1 MANFKLDVDGD
12 GIAVITWDM
21 ADRSMNVIT
30 TGVIEELGALV
41 DKVAADSA
49 IKGAVATSGKDAFC
63 GGADLTMLEGMGAV
77 FANLVRTKGEEAA
90 AAFVFDESRKLSQV
104 YRRLETSGKPWVC
117 ALNGTAMGGGFEF
130 ALACHYRVATD
141 NPRTR
146 LGLPE
151 IKVGLFP
158 GAGGTQ
164 RVARMLPPADAL
176 QFLLKGEQL
185 KVDRAKAMKLI
196 DAVVP
201 QGDLIKAAK
210 DWIKAGGKA
219 KAPWDTEGFRLPGGP
234 VYSKAGMMTFPAAN
248 AIYRRETY
256 DNYPAARAILQVVYE
271 GLQVPFDTALRIESR
286 WFAKILRSPEAA
298 AMIRSLFVSMQELN
312 KGARRP
318 ANEPP
323 TSLKKIGVV
332 GAGFMGAGIAQVSA
346 AAGLQVVMIDRDQET
361 AEKGKAAL
369 HKALSDRVMKGRMK
383 GAERDEWLAR
393 ILPTADYAALKD
405 CDLVIEAVFED
416 RKVKSEVIAKI
427 QAVIGDKA
435 IFASNTS
442 TLPISSLASE
452 FKDPARFI
460 GIHFFSPVDRMMLV
474 EIILGKQTGNKALAA
489 ALDYVRGI
497 RKTPIVVNDSRGF
510 YTSRVVGTYIR
521 EGHLMLTEGVPAAM
535 IENVG
540 RMAGMPV
547 GPLALNDEVAVDLA
561 WKILKATEADLG
573 AKAIDARQKTLLR
586 EMVEKRGRF
595 GRKNGKGFYDYP
607 ANGPKKL
614 WPELV
619 DFQLKQLDPDK
630 IDIEELKLRLLGIQA
645 LETSRCFEEKVLTD
659 VREADVGSILGFG
672 FAPFSGGTLSWIDMM
687 GTKRF
692 VELCRKLDK
701 KFGARFA
708 PNKLL
713 LDLAQRGEGFYQRF
727 APGKKRKRRK
737 RPTPPPLAA
746 SQPGSRRCRAN
757 VLGCP
762 ETQTT
767 HRKARHRPIASLVPC
782 APSAHN
788 RNRTRHRVCAAP
800 RPPSRFRRQNIPAV
814 PIP

>member
-1 MANFKLDVDGD
+1 MASFKLDVDSD
-12 GIAVITWDM
+12 GIALVTWDM
-21 ADRSMNVIT
+21 GDRSMNVIT
-30 TGVIEELGALV
+30 MDVIAELGTIV
-41 DKVAADSA
+41 DKVANDAA
-49 IKGAVATSGKDAFC
+49 IKGVVITSGKPAFC
-63 GGADLTMLEGMGAV
+63 GGADLTMLESMRGLYTDMV
-77 FANLVRTKGEEAA
+77 SKQGEEAA
-90 AAFVFDESRKLSQV
+90 AKMVFDESRKLSQL
-104 YRRLETSGKPWVC
+104 YRRIETCGKPWVC
-117 ALNGTAMGGGFEF
+117 ALNGTAMGGGFEL
-130 ALACHYRVATD
+130 ALACHYRVASD
-141 NPRTR
+141 DAKTR

-151 IKVGLFP
+151 IKIGLFP

-164 RVARMLPPADAL
+164 RVARMLQPADAL
-176 QFLLKGEQL
+176 QFLLKGDQL

-201 QGDLIKAAK
+201 EADLIKAAK

-219 KAPWDTEGFRLPGGP
+219 KAPWDIEGFRLPGGP
-234 VYSKAGMMTFPAAN
+234 VYSKSGMMTFPAAN

-271 GLQVPFDTALRIESR
+271 GLQLPIDTALRVESR

-298 AMIRSLFVSMQELN
+298 AMIRTLFVSMQDLN

-332 GAGFMGAGIAQVSA
+332 GAGFMGAGIAQVTA
-346 AAGLQVVMIDRDQET
+346 AAGLQVALIDRDQET
-361 AEKGKAAL
+361 ADKGKAGL

-383 GAERDEWLAR
+383 GAERDELLAR
-393 ILPTADYAALKD
+393 ITPTADYAALKD
-405 CDLVIEAVFED
+405 CDLVIEAVYED
-416 RKVKSEVIAKI
+416 RKVKSDVIAKI

-435 IFASNTS
+435 TFASNTS
-442 TLPISSLASE
+442 TLPITSLASE

-474 EIILGKQTGNKALAA
+474 EIILGKQTGDKAVAV
-489 ALDYVRGI
+489 ALDYVRAI

-521 EGHLMLTEGVPAAM
+521 EGHLMLTEGVPPAM

-573 AKAIDARQKTLLR
+573 AKAIDPRQKKLLQ

-614 WPELV
+614 WSDLADLQP
-619 DFQLKQLDPDK
+619 KQLDPDK
-630 IDIEELKLRLLGIQA
+630 IDIEELKLRLLGIQS
-645 LETSRCFEEKVLTD
+645 LETARCFEEKVLTD
-659 VREADVGSILGFG
+659 IREADVGSILGFG

-687 GTKRF
+687 GTKNF
-692 VELCRKLDK
+692 VAACRKLEK
-701 KFGARFA
+701 KYGARFA

-713 LDLAQRGEGFYQRF
+713 LDLAAKGEGFYDHF
-727 APGKKRKRRK
+727 APAKKKE
-737 RPTPPPLAA
+737 AA
-746 SQPGSRRCRAN
+746 
-757 VLGCP
+757 
-762 ETQTT
+762 
-767 HRKARHRPIASLVPC
+767 
-782 APSAHN
+782 
-788 RNRTRHRVCAAP
+788 
-800 RPPSRFRRQNIPAV
+800 
-814 PIP
+814 

>member
-30 TGVIEELGALV
+30 TEVIEELGTLV

-77 FANLVRTKGEEAA
+77 FANLVRTKGEEEA

-474 EIILGKQTGNKALAA
+474 EIILCKQTGSKALAA

-521 EGHLMLTEGVPAAM
+521 EGHLMLTDGVPAAM

-727 APGKKRKRRK
+727 APGKKKE
-737 RPTPPPLAA
+737 AA
-746 SQPGSRRCRAN
+746 
-757 VLGCP
+757 
-762 ETQTT
+762 
-767 HRKARHRPIASLVPC
+767 
-782 APSAHN
+782 
-788 RNRTRHRVCAAP
+788 
-800 RPPSRFRRQNIPAV
+800 
-814 PIP
+814 

>member
-12 GIAVITWDM
+12 GIALITWDM

-41 DKVAADSA
+41 DKVSADPA
-49 IKGAVATSGKDAFC
+49 IKGVVVTSGKDAFC
-63 GGADLTMLEGMGAV
+63 GGADLTMLEGMGAM

-90 AAFVFDESRKLSQV
+90 AAFVFEESRKLSQV
-104 YRRLETSGKPWVC
+104 YRRIETCGKPWVC

-130 ALACHYRVATD
+130 ALACHHRIATD
-141 NPRTR
+141 NPKTR

-164 RVARMLPPADAL
+164 RVARMIPPADAL

-201 QGDLIKAAK
+201 QADLITAAK

-271 GLQVPFDTALRIESR
+271 GLQVQFDTALRIESR
-286 WFAKILRSPEAA
+286 WFAKILRSPEAT

-323 TSLKKIGVV
+323 TTLKKIGIV

-346 AAGLQVVMIDRDQET
+346 AAGLQVVIVDRDQET
-361 AEKGKAAL
+361 ADKGKAGL

-383 GAERDEWLAR
+383 GAERDEWLSR
-393 ILPTADYAALKD
+393 ISPSADYAALKD
-405 CDLVIEAVFED
+405 CELVIEAVFED

-452 FKDPARFI
+452 FKDPVRFI

-489 ALDYVRGI
+489 ALDYVRII
-497 RKTPIVVNDSRGF
+497 RNTPIVVNDSRGF

-573 AKAIDARQKTLLR
+573 AKAVDARQKTLLR

-614 WPELV
+614 WPDLV
-619 DFQLKQLDPDK
+619 DFQLKKLDPDK

-692 VELCRKLDK
+692 VELCHKLDK
-701 KFGARFA
+701 KYGARFA

-713 LDLAQRGEGFYQRF
+713 IDLAQHNEGFYQRF
-727 APGKKRKRRK
+727 APGKKKE
-737 RPTPPPLAA
+737 AA
-746 SQPGSRRCRAN
+746 
-757 VLGCP
+757 
-762 ETQTT
+762 
-767 HRKARHRPIASLVPC
+767 
-782 APSAHN
+782 
-788 RNRTRHRVCAAP
+788 
-800 RPPSRFRRQNIPAV
+800 
-814 PIP
+814 

>member
-1 MANFKLDVDGD
+1 MANFKLDVDAD
-12 GIAVITWDM
+12 GIALITWDM
-21 ADRSMNVIT
+21 SERSMNVIN
-30 TGVIEELGALV
+30 TGIIEELGTLV
-41 DKVAADSA
+41 DKVAADAA
-49 IKGAVATSGKDAFC
+49 IKGAIVTSGKDAFC

-90 AAFVFDESRKLSQV
+90 AAFVFEESRKLSQV

-117 ALNGTAMGGGFEF
+117 ALNGTAMGGGFEL

-141 NPRTR
+141 NPKTR

-151 IKVGLFP
+151 IKIGLFP

-164 RVARMLPPADAL
+164 RVARMLAPADAL
-176 QFLLKGEQL
+176 QFLLKGDQL

-201 QGDLIKAAK
+201 QADLIKTAK

-271 GLQVPFDTALRIESR
+271 GLQLPMDTALRVESR

-298 AMIRSLFVSMQELN
+298 AMIRSLFVSMQDLN

-318 ANEPP
+318 PNEPP

-332 GAGFMGAGIAQVSA
+332 GAGFMGAGIAQVTA
-346 AAGLQVVMIDRDQET
+346 AVGLQVVLIDRDQET
-361 AEKGKAAL
+361 ADKGKAAL

-383 GAERDEWLAR
+383 GPERDELLAR
-393 ILPTADYAALKD
+393 ISPSADYGALKD

-416 RKVKSEVIAKI
+416 RKVKSDVIAKI
-427 QAVIGDKA
+427 QAVIGDAA

-442 TLPISSLASE
+442 TLPITSLASE
-452 FKDPARFI
+452 FKEPARFI

-489 ALDYVRGI
+489 ALDYVRAI

-547 GPLALNDEVAVDLA
+547 GPLSLNDEVAVDLA

-573 AKAIDARQKTLLR
+573 AKAIDPRQKKLLQ

-607 ANGPKKL
+607 ANGPKRL
-614 WPELV
+614 WPELIEL
-619 DFQLKQLDPDK
+619 QPKKLLNPDN
-630 IDIEELKLRLLGIQA
+630 IDIGELKLRLLGIQA
-645 LETSRCFEEKVLTD
+645 LETARCFEEKVLTD

-692 VELCRKLDK
+692 VELCRKLEK
-701 KFGARFA
+701 KYGARFA

-713 LDLAQRGEGFYQRF
+713 IDLAAKGEGFYQRF
-727 APGKKRKRRK
+727 APAKKKE
-737 RPTPPPLAA
+737 AA
-746 SQPGSRRCRAN
+746 
-757 VLGCP
+757 
-762 ETQTT
+762 
-767 HRKARHRPIASLVPC
+767 
-782 APSAHN
+782 
-788 RNRTRHRVCAAP
+788 
-800 RPPSRFRRQNIPAV
+800 
-814 PIP
+814 

>member
-12 GIAVITWDM
+12 GIALITWDM

-30 TGVIEELGALV
+30 TNVIEELGGLV
-41 DKVAADSA
+41 DKISADPA
-49 IKGAVATSGKDAFC
+49 IKGVVVTSGKDAFC
-63 GGADLTMLEGMGAV
+63 GGADLTMLEGMGTV

-90 AAFVFDESRKLSQV
+90 AAFVFEESRKLSQV
-104 YRRLETSGKPWVC
+104 YRRIETCGKPWVC

-130 ALACHYRVATD
+130 ALACHHRVAAD
-141 NPRTR
+141 NPKTR

-164 RVARMLPPADAL
+164 RVARMIPPADAL

-185 KVDRAKAMKLI
+185 KVDRAKAMKLV
-196 DAVVP
+196 DTVVP
-201 QGDLIKAAK
+201 QADLIKAAK

-323 TSLKKIGVV
+323 TSLKKIGIV

-346 AAGLQVVMIDRDQET
+346 AAGLQVVIVDRDQET
-361 AEKGKAAL
+361 ADKGKAGL

-393 ILPTADYAALKD
+393 ISPTADYAALKD

-427 QAVIGDKA
+427 QAVIGEKS

-474 EIILGKQTGNKALAA
+474 EIILGKQTGTKALAA
-489 ALDYVRGI
+489 ALDYVRVI

-573 AKAIDARQKTLLR
+573 AKAVDARQKTLLR

-607 ANGPKKL
+607 ASGPKKL
-614 WPELV
+614 WPDLV
-619 DFQLKQLDPDK
+619 DFQLKKLDPDK
-630 IDIEELKLRLLGIQA
+630 IDIGELKLRLLGIQA

-713 LDLAQRGEGFYQRF
+713 LDLAQHGEGFYQRF
-727 APGKKRKRRK
+727 APGKKKE
-737 RPTPPPLAA
+737 AA
-746 SQPGSRRCRAN
+746 
-757 VLGCP
+757 
-762 ETQTT
+762 
-767 HRKARHRPIASLVPC
+767 
-782 APSAHN
+782 
-788 RNRTRHRVCAAP
+788 
-800 RPPSRFRRQNIPAV
+800 
-814 PIP
+814 

>member
-1 MANFKLDVDGD
+1 MANFKLDVDAD
-12 GIAVITWDM
+12 GIALITWDM

-30 TGVIEELGALV
+30 MDAIEELGSVV
-41 DKVAADSA
+41 DKVTNDAA
-49 IKGAVATSGKDAFC
+49 IKGAVITSGKSSFC
-63 GGADLTMLEGMGAV
+63 GGADLTMLDRLADV
-77 FANLVRTKGEEAA
+77 FATMAKTQGEVAA
-90 AAFVFDESRKLSQV
+90 AGTLYEESRKLSLL
-104 YRRLETSGKPWVC
+104 YRRIETCGKPWVC
-117 ALNGTAMGGGFEF
+117 ALNGTAMGGGFEL
-130 ALACHYRVATD
+130 ALACHYRIAAD
-141 NPRTR
+141 DARTR

-151 IKVGLFP
+151 VKIGLFP

-176 QFLLKGEQL
+176 QFLLKGDQIR
-185 KVDRAKAMKLI
+185 VDRAKLLKLV

-201 QGDLIKAAK
+201 AGDLIKAAK
-210 DWIKAGGKA
+210 DWIKAGGKS
-219 KAPWDTEGFRLPGGP
+219 KAPWDIEGFRLPGGP

-298 AMIRSLFVSMQELN
+298 AMIRSLFVSMQDLN

-318 ANEPP
+318 PNEPP

-332 GAGFMGAGIAQVSA
+332 GAGFMGAGIAQVTA
-346 AAGLQVVMIDRDQET
+346 AANLQVVLIDRDQET
-361 AEKGKAAL
+361 ADKGKAAL

-383 GAERDEWLAR
+383 GAERDELLAK
-393 ILPTADYAALKD
+393 ITPTADYAALKD
-405 CDLVIEAVFED
+405 CDLVIEAVYED
-416 RKVKSEVIAKI
+416 RKIKFDVIAKI
-427 QAVIGDKA
+427 QAAVGDRT
-435 IFASNTS
+435 IVGSNTS

-460 GIHFFSPVDRMMLV
+460 GVHFFSPVDRMMLV
-474 EIILGKQTGNKALAA
+474 ELILGKQTGDKALAV
-489 ALDYVRGI
+489 ALDYVRAI

-540 RMAGMPV
+540 RIAGMPV
-547 GPLALNDEVAVDLA
+547 GPLSLNDEVAVDLA

-573 AKAIDARQKTLLR
+573 PKAIDARQKKLLE
-586 EMVEKRGRF
+586 EMVEKLGRF

-614 WPELV
+614 WPGLVEL
-619 DFQLKQLDPDK
+619 QPKKLLDPEK
-630 IDIEELKLRLLGIQA
+630 IDIEELKFRLLGIQA

-692 VELCRKLDK
+692 VERCRKLEK
-701 KFGARFA
+701 KYGERFA

-713 LDLAQRGEGFYQRF
+713 VDLAAKDETFYQRF
-727 APGKKRKRRK
+727 APAKKKE
-737 RPTPPPLAA
+737 AA
-746 SQPGSRRCRAN
+746 
-757 VLGCP
+757 
-762 ETQTT
+762 
-767 HRKARHRPIASLVPC
+767 
-782 APSAHN
+782 
-788 RNRTRHRVCAAP
+788 
-800 RPPSRFRRQNIPAV
+800 
-814 PIP
+814 

>member
-1 MANFKLDVDGD
+1 MANFKLDVDAD
-12 GIAVITWDM
+12 GIALITWDM
-21 ADRSMNVIT
+21 AERSMNVIN
-30 TGVIEELGALV
+30 TGIIEELGTLV
-41 DKVAADSA
+41 DKVSADAA
-49 IKGAVATSGKDAFC
+49 IKGAIVTSGKDAFC

-90 AAFVFDESRKLSQV
+90 AAFVFEESRKLSQL

-117 ALNGTAMGGGFEF
+117 ALNGTAMGGGFEL

-141 NPRTR
+141 NPKTR

-151 IKVGLFP
+151 IKIGLFP

-164 RVARMLPPADAL
+164 RVARMLAPADAL
-176 QFLLKGEQL
+176 QFLLKGDQL
-185 KVDRAKAMKLI
+185 KVDRATAMKLI

-201 QGDLIKAAK
+201 QADLIKTAK

-271 GLQVPFDTALRIESR
+271 GLQLPMDTALRVESR

-298 AMIRSLFVSMQELN
+298 AMIRSLFVSMQDLN

-318 ANEPP
+318 PNEPP

-332 GAGFMGAGIAQVSA
+332 GAGFMGAGIAQVTA
-346 AAGLQVVMIDRDQET
+346 AVGLQVVLIDRDQET
-361 AEKGKAAL
+361 ADKGKAAL

-383 GAERDEWLAR
+383 GPERDELLAR
-393 ILPTADYAALKD
+393 ISPSADYGALKD

-416 RKVKSEVIAKI
+416 RKVKSDVIAKI
-427 QAVIGDKA
+427 QAVIGDAA

-442 TLPISSLASE
+442 TLPITSLASE
-452 FKDPARFI
+452 FKEPARFI

-489 ALDYVRGI
+489 ALDYVRAI

-547 GPLALNDEVAVDLA
+547 GPLSLNDEVAVDLA

-573 AKAIDARQKTLLR
+573 AKAIDPRQKKLLQ
-586 EMVEKRGRF
+586 EMVEMRGRF

-607 ANGPKKL
+607 ANGPKRL
-614 WPELV
+614 WPGLIEL
-619 DFQLKQLDPDK
+619 QPKKLLNPDN
-630 IDIEELKLRLLGIQA
+630 IDIGELKLRLLGIQA
-645 LETSRCFEEKVLTD
+645 LETARCFEEKVLTD

-692 VELCRKLDK
+692 VELCRKLEK
-701 KFGARFA
+701 KYGARFA

-713 LDLAQRGEGFYQRF
+713 IDLAAKGEGFYQRF
-727 APGKKRKRRK
+727 APAKKKE
-737 RPTPPPLAA
+737 AA
-746 SQPGSRRCRAN
+746 
-757 VLGCP
+757 
-762 ETQTT
+762 
-767 HRKARHRPIASLVPC
+767 
-782 APSAHN
+782 
-788 RNRTRHRVCAAP
+788 
-800 RPPSRFRRQNIPAV
+800 
-814 PIP
+814 